1 MSDAIVFQNHAISI
15 SANQIQMNGAII
27 LPQSVQSFA
36 AKSKTR
42 IIAWISLLF
51 WIALFKFV
59 APSIEM
65 PNYEQESRRIESYGK
80 VYRFETPKQNEI
92 TRNTSKALLGGLLMA
107 AVAVFKS
114 FRKRAYIVTIS
125 SGLQVHQS
133 ASMDSA
139 DEANQVIHALTQVTR
154 RNSS

>member
-1 MSDAIVFQNHAISI
+1 MSDAIVLQNHAISI
-15 SANQIQMNGAII
+15 SANRIQMNGATI

-51 WIALFKFV
+51 WIALFKFF
-59 APSIEM
+59 APYIEM
-65 PNYEQESRRIESYGK
+65 PNYEQESRKIESYGK
-80 VYRFETPKQNEI
+80 VYRFETPKQSENA
-92 TRNTSKALLGGLLMA
+92 RGTSKSIFVGL
-107 AVAVFKS
+107 AVGAFGVFNS

-133 ASMDSA
+133 AGMDSA
-139 DEANQVIHALTQVTR
+139 EEANQVIHALTQVTR
-154 RNSS
+154 RNCG